1 MVSLSD
7 KVCLTRSDSVMLYD
21 LSNMLATVLRVALDR
36 TAVALD
42 VLTTRLGHDFVKSD
56 FHETI
61 RIANVS
67 LTCHMRQKVH
77 LVNLQS
83 LKLGVPY
90 FLCFTLR

>member
-1 MVSLSD
+1 VVSLSD
-7 KVCLTRSDSVMLYD
+7 KVCLTRSDSVMLHD

-36 TAVALD
+36 TAVAFD
-42 VLTTRLGHDFVKSD
+42 VLSTCNGHDFVKSD
-56 FHETI
+56 FQETI

-83 LKLGVPY
+83 LKLDVPY